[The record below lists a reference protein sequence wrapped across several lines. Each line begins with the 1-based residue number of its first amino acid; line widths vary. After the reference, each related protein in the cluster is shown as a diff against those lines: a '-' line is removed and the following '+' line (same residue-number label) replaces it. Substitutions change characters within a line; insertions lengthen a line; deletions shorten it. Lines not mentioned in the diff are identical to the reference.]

1 MCATR
6 GTRSSAGCCSWA
18 GSPRA
23 RGGVLGGGSATT
35 RVFAPRPS
43 VPMGL
48 PWRSRSSA
56 IRGPA
61 GAVESR
67 SSPFAP
73 DRMRSGSCA
82 APPPTNSG
90 TCSRRRW
97 GRSPPSRA
105 ATRRPWPKPRKCSK
119 GALGHDRPQ
128 PVTSLSV
135 AATAEE
141 AATEAARRLA
151 EAIREARVRREAAHV
166 ALAGGATPRRA
177 YELLARDVRD
187 WAGVEIWFGDE
198 RAVGPDHPDSNYR
211 MVAATLLAGR
221 PAPPPRVHR
230 LQGERGAEEAAQAYE
245 GALKERVPVEA
256 GTPVL
261 DVALQGVGPDGHTAS

>member
-1 MCATR
+1 M
-6 GTRSSAGCCSWA
+6 
-18 GSPRA
+18 
-23 RGGVLGGGSATT
+23 
-35 RVFAPRPS
+35 
-43 VPMGL
+43 
-48 PWRSRSSA
+48 
-56 IRGPA
+56 
-61 GAVESR
+61 
-67 SSPFAP
+67 
-73 DRMRSGSCA
+73 
-82 APPPTNSG
+82 
-90 TCSRRRW
+90 
-97 GRSPPSRA
+97 
-105 ATRRPWPKPRKCSK
+105 
-119 GALGHDRPQ
+119 
-128 PVTSLSV
+128 TSLSV

-221 PAPPPRVHR
+221 LAPPPRVNR
-230 LQGERGAEEAAQAYE
+230 IEGERGAEEAAEAYE
-245 GALKERVPVEA
+245 GALKERVPAAA

-261 DVALQGVGPDGHTAS
+261 DVALQGVGPDGHTASLFPGSPALDAPGLCAPVHDAPKPPPDRITLTLRTLRGARKIIFLVTGAEKAAAVAALLGPPDPNVPASLLAGPRAELIADHAAAPPGS